1 MNMKKISLYCNWNV
15 FIDHDGTLWLP
26 SVHARYIYA
35 LKNLEF
41 GQITLISK
49 ISPNRTEEHDHSFSE
64 GELQII
70 PIPFFT
76 SYFNSIFKLP
86 KFIAAFYKQAKLKTN
101 YCYIRTYEPFI
112 WILILIQKLL
122 SPKTKL
128 FMHYIS
134 DPKSAIFS
142 NAKSSYL
149 KKLSRFLIFLPEYYL
164 TNISALLCNLSS
176 NGPVPIKNTPFFIR
190 NRISEVIESAMLESD
205 LLLASNGNFNKKKST
220 IDDTISI
227 LYVGYI
233 RPSKGIN
240 ILVDAIELLVKDG
253 FINFKVTVIGNG
265 EYLDEIKNIVIEK
278 NISKY
283 FLFTGYIPF
292 SENLF
297 YHYIDSDIFINLSPS
312 ETGPRVLLE
321 AGIFGCQLIST
332 KVGYAERILRND
344 GFLIDINSS
353 IQAKIAI
360 EKTIDKIYKN
370 KKNNLQQNENLFLLE
385 YTTENFFKKVLKMDE
400 I

>member
-1 MNMKKISLYCNWNV
+1 MKKISLYCNWNI
-15 FIDHDGTLWLP
+15 FIDSEGNRWLP

-35 LKNLEF
+35 LKNLGFKE
-41 GQITLISK
+41 ITLTSK
-49 ISPNRTEEHDHSFSE
+49 ISPYKTNEHDHSFIE
-64 GELQII
+64 KELNII

-76 SYFNSIFKLP
+76 SYLYSIFKLP
-86 KFIAAFYKQAKLKTN
+86 SIVFSFYKQAKLKTD

-112 WILILIQKLL
+112 WILVLIQRLL

-142 NAKSSYL
+142 NAKSSYV
-149 KKLSRFLIFLPEYYL
+149 KKLLRYFLFLPEYYL
-164 TNISALLCNLSS
+164 TNLSALFCNLSS

-205 LLLASNGNFNKKKST
+205 LLLASNKNFNNKKT
-220 IDDTISI
+220 NNNISI

-240 ILVDAIELLVKDG
+240 VLIDAIELLSKDG
-253 FINFKVTVIGNG
+253 FINFKVTVVGDG
-265 EYLDEIKNIVIEK
+265 EYLDKIKETVLEK
-278 NISKY
+278 NIAHY
-283 FLFTGYIPF
+283 FSFTGYIPF
-292 SENLF
+292 SKSLF
-297 YHYIDSDIFINLSPS
+297 YHYLNSDIFINLSPS

-332 KVGYAERILRND
+332 KVGYAEEILQGK
-344 GFLIDINSS
+344 GFLIDSNSS
-353 IQAKIAI
+353 IQAKNAI
-360 EKTIDKIYKN
+360 QNAIKVINEN
-370 KKNNLQQNENLFLLE
+370 RKNNLGKNINSSLFK
-385 YTTENFFKKVLKMDE
+385 YTAENFFRNVLK
-400 I
+400 INKI